1 MSHHGIRVDEV
12 MNSQKS
18 ENVPINSQ
26 PNRRLHR
33 NDLPAII
40 FIASLLVILI
50 VLGLWF
56 VMGRENFLELQI
68 GDVVN
73 YKKLLD
79 DFAPRD
85 NLIVPS
91 WLFEGLLFTS
101 LISFT
106 VGWVVGSRR
115 SIIVVRV
122 VFVSCLVSCGLLL
135 ILLNHTVDSSFYN
148 SDELRH
154 LAHSEYEGKIY
165 NLAEESVFDG
175 IRFAQYDNYWLFE
188 CDNAESRCV
197 VMYIQPGSWF
207 LEGPTELV
215 HDISNNSL
223 VMMVQGEIVY
233 TIPAEDQ

>member
-1 MSHHGIRVDEV
+1 M
-12 MNSQKS
+12 KL
-18 ENVPINSQ
+18 
-26 PNRRLHR
+26 RLHR
-33 NDLPAII
+33 NDLRALIIIGSWLAIAII
-40 FIASLLVILI
+40 AVLLLVLS
-50 VLGLWF
+50 
-56 VMGRENFLELQI
+56 RENFLELQI

-73 YKKLLD
+73 YKKLLG
-79 DFAPRD
+79 DFAPGD
-85 NLIVPS
+85 NHIVPS

-101 LISFT
+101 LISFI

-115 SIIVVRV
+115 SIIAVRV

-135 ILLNHTVDSSFYN
+135 ILLNHTVDSSIYN

-188 CDNAESRCV
+188 CDNPESRCTV
-197 VMYIQPGSWF
+197 IYSNSGSWF